1 MNLKTLIIH
10 KNKTLYNILEEV
22 SNYINFKT
30 IYSENLDLNLD
41 EYKKYIVLTPKK
53 LTEIKN
59 QVVVDSLPLKLNKLI
74 EIININFLKQEYN
87 FQSCINVGKYELDL
101 NGRVLKSDQ
110 NELSLTEMEA
120 NVILFLK
127 NSNEPVNIKKL
138 QEKVWGHMPDLET
151 HTVETH
157 IYRLRKKIKD
167 KFQDNDF
174 IISLKNG
181 YQIV

>member
-1 MNLKTLIIH
+1 
-10 KNKTLYNILEEV
+10 
-22 SNYINFKT
+22 
-30 IYSENLDLNLD
+30 
-41 EYKKYIVLTPKK
+41 
-53 LTEIKN
+53 
-59 QVVVDSLPLKLNKLI
+59 
-74 EIININFLKQEYN
+74 
-87 FQSCINVGKYELDL
+87 VGKYELDL
-101 NGRVLKSDQ
+101 NERALKFDQ
-110 NELSLTEMEA
+110 NKLSLTEMES
-120 NVILFLK
+120 NVILFLM

-138 QEKVWGHMPDLET
+138 QEKVWGHMSDLET